1 MILLV
6 ILTIIILT
14 AVLLVLGGIGIAV
27 LLPIIVAIADVALC
41 VALIVWIFKKLFKK
55 KGP

>member
-41 VALIVWIFKKLFKK
+41 VGLIVWIFKKLFKK